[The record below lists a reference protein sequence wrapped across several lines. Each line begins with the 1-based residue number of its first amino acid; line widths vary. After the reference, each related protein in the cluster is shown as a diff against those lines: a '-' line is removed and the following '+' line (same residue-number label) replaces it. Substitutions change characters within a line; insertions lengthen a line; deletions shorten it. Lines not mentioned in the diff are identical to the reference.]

1 MSSIV
6 SAMLIKLV
14 QLFCELCNP
23 ESSVCVVFCM
33 TRSSVGFNLHLDVA
47 AAGYQTLATKTKN
60 INWRFY
66 DFIYLCISILQMFM
80 FIHSAKQGG

>member
-33 TRSSVGFNLHLDVA
+33 TRSSVGSNLHLDVT
-47 AAGYQTLATKTKN
+47 AAGYQILATKTKN
-60 INWRFY
+60 INWRFDISMY
-66 DFIYLCISILQMFM
+66 IYTSDVYV
-80 FIHSAKQGG
+80 HSQCQTGWMK